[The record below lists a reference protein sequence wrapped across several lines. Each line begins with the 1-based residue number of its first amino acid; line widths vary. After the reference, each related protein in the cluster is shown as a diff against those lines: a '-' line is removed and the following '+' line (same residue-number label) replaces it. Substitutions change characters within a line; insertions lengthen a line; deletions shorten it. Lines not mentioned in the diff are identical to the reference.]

1 MTSTSMYVLLL
12 CCLML
17 NKKGLGYNIQSE
29 LNEDASDSLDDEQQQ
44 TISKREVVPNTCG
57 SVCAYAQDSI
67 NVYFAGKKLD
77 GAIANSFEALG
88 DGYAKDK
95 WSVFYIGKKM
105 DVSYDVS
112 SFKALG
118 NGYAKE
124 KYNAYYLGK
133 KMDVPYDSG
142 FEALGN
148 GYAKDKY
155 NAYYLGKKME
165 GIIMYSSFISKQQRL

>member
-17 NKKGLGYNIQSE
+17 NKEGLGYNIQPE
-29 LNEDASDSLDDEQQQ
+29 LNEDSSDSLDDEQQQ
-44 TISKREVVPNTCG
+44 AITKRESVPVTYSSIN
-57 SVCAYAQDSI
+57 AYAQDSL
-67 NVYFAGKKLD
+67 NVYFAGKRLD
-77 GAIANSFEALG
+77 GAIV
-88 DGYAKDK
+88 D
-95 WSVFYIGKKM
+95 
-105 DVSYDVS
+105 

-118 NGYAKE
+118 NGYAKDKWTVFYIGKKLDVSHVSSFE
-124 KYNAYYLGK
+124 ALGNGYAKDKNDAYYLGK
-133 KMDVPYDSG
+133 KMNVPYDSA

-165 GIIMYSSFISKQQRL
+165 SIIIYRTFISKQAGP